1 MNKKKLFSGI
11 SSAVL
16 ILGSLSPMQAF
27 AQTEGETPFQ
37 ETQTVT
43 EVTTKENKFRRC
55 PTATWK
61 IENGTLIISGNLK
74 SEFKIPGEWDWF
86 NDYRNDIKRVEFA
99 DGFEFSGSIAGM
111 FGDMQNLENI
121 NFDNFPVTS
130 VTNMYATFWNCKSL
144 SSIDLSKFKTENVKN
159 MWSLFDGCERLTTLD
174 VSTFDTS
181 QVTDM
186 WAMFNKCKQL
196 KSLDLSNFDT
206 SKVTRMQSLFA
217 GCSNLEKVDLSSFD
231 TSKVTTME
239 AMFRGCEKLASINLN
254 SFDTSNVTTMQSM
267 FNQCGSL
274 KEINLSSFNTVNV
287 ADMGCMFIYCKN
299 LESLDLSNFNT
310 PNLTDTNQMFANC
323 NNLSNLDLGSNR
335 YPSDGMDV
343 ADVTD
348 MHDMFRQCTNLRE
361 LDLTKW
367 TFAEKVNRTGMFG
380 GSGLNA
386 VWLTQNSSEIYPAL
400 SELSATWHVQQTG
413 PYPTDQIVEK
423 TQEYADKGVK
433 QVIVER
439 FLDYKLTYNSLYE
452 AVEMPAETKV
462 ASDTGN
468 CILTVTAQLPKRSG
482 YTFLGWADT
491 SDAAQA
497 KYQAGDKVTLNLAS
511 DGLHKDLYAVWR
523 RNSNS
528 SSGSSSSS
536 NRVNLSSVHEMHRMY
551 NPNSGEHFYTKETAE
566 RDHLVS
572 VGWNYEGTAWYSPKS
587 SSNPVYRLY
596 NPNAGDHHYTLD
608 AKEKDELVKLGW
620 RYEGIGWY
628 SASKSNGQ
636 AIHRQYNPNAVAGA
650 HNFTTDENERDFLIN
665 NGWSHE
671 GVAWYGVHPK
681 NIKK

>member
-27 AQTEGETPFQ
+27 AQTEGETAFE
-37 ETQTVT
+37 ETQAAAEVST
-43 EVTTKENKFRRC
+43 EETQFKRC
-55 PTATWK
+55 QSAHWR
-61 IENGTLIISGNLK
+61 IDNGTLIISGKLDSTYK
-74 SEFKIPGEWDWF
+74 LPGEWDWY
-86 NDYRNDIKRVEFA
+86 NKYCNSIKKVEFA
-99 DGFEFSGSIAGM
+99 EGFTFSGSIGGM
-111 FGDMQNLENI
+111 FGGMENLESI
-121 NFDNFPVTS
+121 DFGNFPETS
-130 VTNMYATFWNCKSL
+130 VTNMDSTFWKCRKL
-144 SSIDLSKFKTENVKN
+144 THIDLSKFDTSQVENMKSLFNGCWKLESIDVSKFDTSNVKN
-159 MWSLFDGCERLTTLD
+159 MNA
-174 VSTFDTS
+174 TFAYCNS
-181 QVTDM
+181 
-186 WAMFNKCKQL
+186 L
-196 KSLDLSNFDT
+196 KSLDL
-206 SKVTRMQSLFA
+206 K
-217 GCSNLEKVDLSSFD
+217 K
-231 TSKVTTME
+231 
-239 AMFRGCEKLASINLN
+239 
-254 SFDTSNVTTMQSM
+254 FDTSNVTTMKGM
-267 FNQCGSL
+267 FS
-274 KEINLSSFNTVNV
+274 
-287 ADMGCMFIYCKN
+287 GCWS
-299 LESLDLSNFNT
+299 LESLDLTSFFT
-310 PNLTDTNQMFANC
+310 PKLTDMQGMFGQC
-323 NNLSNLDLGSNR
+323 TKLSTLNMSSFDTAS
-335 YPSDGMDV
+335 
-343 ADVTD
+343 VTD
-348 MHDMFRQCTNLRE
+348 MENLFADCSALRE
-361 LDLTKW
+361 LDLTSW
-367 TFAEKVNRTGMFG
+367 AIDEKTNIKGMFVN
-380 GSGLNA
+380 SGLNTIHLTTSSSA
-386 VWLTQNSSEIYPAL
+386 VQPAL
-400 SELSATWHVQQTG
+400 GDLSATWHVQQTG
-413 PYPTDQIVEK
+413 PYPVGQIMAK

-452 AVEMPAETKV
+452 AAEMPAETKV

-468 CILTVTAQLPKRSG
+468 CTLTVTTQLPKRSG
-482 YTFLGWADT
+482 YAFLGWADT
-491 SDAAQA
+491 PDAAQA
-497 KYQAGDKVTLNLAS
+497 KYQAGNKVVLDLAK

-536 NRVNLSSVHEMHRMY
+536 NRVNLSSVHEMHRLY

-566 RDHLVS
+566 RDHLVN

-587 SSNPVYRLY
+587 SSSPVYRLY